1 MNDQINLSNT
11 QVSNFKSVWLEL
23 LKKKI
28 SIIYDISNHK
38 NVDFIKL
45 LKEFVPEAFDHKPEW
60 EDLYIIKQQTPNFT
74 NNVKNKDQKKDQNK
88 DQKKDQITNKDKD
101 IKKKKLSIIKQNRT
115 VKSIPKLVTK
125 SVTKSVTKKK
135 FILKRK

>member
-74 NNVKNKDQKKDQNK
+74 NNVKNKDQKKDQITNK
-88 DQKKDQITNKDKD
+88 NKDKD
-101 IKKKKLSIIKQNRT
+101 IKKKKLSIIKKNRT
-115 VKSIPKLVTK
+115 IKSIPKSVNK
-125 SVTKSVTKKK
+125 SVTKK